1 MTRRLGTTLVPA
13 CLLLLLLG
21 ACSTGPPRH
30 DAVGGRLQVVA
41 AENFW
46 GSIAAQ
52 LAGDRAEVTSI
63 ITNPATDPHDYEATP
78 QDARRVASADYMIVN
93 GIGYDTWAQK
103 LLDADPGSARRV
115 LDVGRLVGVN
125 VGGNPHQWYSPVSV
139 EKLVARVAAD
149 LARLDPADAHYFA
162 QRRAAFE
169 STGLAEYHSLIAEIK
184 QRYAG
189 SPVGASE
196 SIVAPLVDALG
207 LAMKTPESFLTAV
220 AEGNEPSA
228 RDTAIVNRQIEQ
240 RVIKVLVFNS
250 QNATPDVNRLAD
262 AARARGIPVT
272 AVTETLVPAGA
283 TFQAWQSAEL
293 RGLRDALAR
302 SAERARP

>member
-1 MTRRLGTTLVPA
+1 VTRRLGTTLVPA
-13 CLLLLLLG
+13 CLLLLLSG
-21 ACSTGPPRH
+21 ACATGPPRH

-78 QDARRVASADYMIVN
+78 QDARRVASADYVIVN